1 MRKILTQILVLI
13 STISFGQELTTIKI
27 SVPNKMDEVYIVGN
41 QESLGN
47 WEPNKIKMNKISQF
61 EREISLN
68 LSFPAEFKFT
78 RGNWESEANV
88 VDYENGTNI
97 ILTKKNNEN
106 EYEISNWK
114 DEKIE
119 SGKLS
124 LKYEIKYLKSKY
136 YPNEERPLKVFLP
149 KNYDT
154 SKKYPV
160 IYTLDGQ
167 NLFHLVIQNISI
179 LQDTSYDD
187 NNIIP
192 ECIVVAIDNTNRMR
206 DLIPNMGLESDIPL
220 GNFVKSSQ
228 TFYNI
233 INQEIVPY
241 INKSYSVSGF
251 NVIIGHSDA
260 GHFVTQLFLKDD
272 NNFKGVIALS
282 VNDFKNYFQE
292 NLPSKLNENNSKIFF
307 IGYGNKDDEFN
318 LLGNYLENQKI
329 QNENFMV
336 KQYNADHMQ
345 LPFTSLFDAV
355 KFMFA
360 DFKSYDKLIE
370 KTYNK
375 DFNYQAFKESYI
387 NNIAEKYGIKT
398 DIDYDIYYLLNK
410 ARDKNNPFVFNL
422 LLDEVDSSNNL
433 QLQIRF
439 FASNEF
445 NQNHRAKNYLYE
457 MLKSNDK
464 TDKLIFFANLD
475 DQYKDF
481 FVNKLK
487 QPKEFIDFVEK
498 AKKKWPEYTL
508 EFNYLILKTV
518 VDEKMEFSK
527 KKKYAKYC
535 QQNFKENR
543 YFTLEDLKKMNTK

>member
-1 MRKILTQILVLI
+1 MRKILTQILILI
-13 STISFGQELTTIKI
+13 STVSFGQELTSIKI
-27 SVPNKMDEVYIVGN
+27 SVPNKTDEVYIVGN

-47 WEPNKIKMNKISQF
+47 WEPDKIKMNKISQY

-68 LSFPAEFKFT
+68 LLFPAEFKFT

-88 VDYENGTNI
+88 VDYENGGNI
-97 ILTKKNNEN
+97 ILTKKTNNYEF
-106 EYEISNWK
+106 EISNWK

-119 SGKLS
+119 NGKFS
-124 LKYEIKYLKSKY
+124 VKYEIKYLTSKH
-136 YPNEERPLKVFLP
+136 YPNEERPIKIFLP
-149 KNYDT
+149 RNYDV
-154 SKKYPV
+154 SQKYPV

-179 LQDTSYDD
+179 LQDKSYDD
-187 NNIIP
+187 SNIIP
-192 ECIVVAIDNTNRMR
+192 ECIIVAIDNTNRMR
-206 DLIPNMGLESDIPL
+206 DLTPNMGLDSDVPL
-220 GNFVKSSQ
+220 GKFVKDTE

-233 INQEIVPY
+233 INQEIVPF
-241 INKSYSVSGF
+241 INKNYSVSGF

-292 NLPSKLNENNSKIFF
+292 KLPAKLNENNSKLFF

-329 QNENFMV
+329 LNKNFMV
-336 KQYNADHMQ
+336 KQYNADHIQ

-355 KFMFA
+355 KFMFS
-360 DFKSYDKLIE
+360 DYKSYDKLIE
-370 KTYNK
+370 NTFNN
-375 DFNYQAFKESYI
+375 DFNYQTFKESYI
-387 NNIAEKYGIKT
+387 NTIAEKYGIKT
-398 DIDYDIYYLLNK
+398 DIGYDINYLLNK

-422 LLDEVDSSNNL
+422 LLDEVDRSNNL

-445 NQNHRAKNYLYE
+445 DQNERAKNYLYE

-464 TDKLIFFANLD
+464 TDKLIFFATLD
-475 DQYKDF
+475 DQYKNF
-481 FVNKLK
+481 FVKKLK
-487 QPKEFIDFVEK
+487 QPEEFIEFVEK
-498 AKKKWPEYTL
+498 AKQKWSEYTL
-508 EFNYLILKTV
+508 EFNYLILKIV
-518 VDEKMEFSK
+518 IDENIKFYK
-527 KKKYAKYC
+527 RKKYYKYC

-543 YFTLEDLKKMNTK
+543 YFTQEDLKKLSVK

>member
-1 MRKILTQILVLI
+1 MRKIITQILILI
-13 STISFGQELTTIKI
+13 STVSFGQELTSIKI
-27 SVPNKMDEVYIVGN
+27 TVPNKTDEVYIVGN
-41 QESLGN
+41 QESLGD
-47 WEPNKIKMNKISQF
+47 WEPDKIKLNKTSQY
-61 EREISLN
+61 ERGISLN

-88 VDYENGTNI
+88 VDYENGGNI
-97 ILTKKNNEN
+97 VLTKSTNQCEF
-106 EYEISNWK
+106 EITNWK

-119 SGKLS
+119 NGKFS
-124 LKYEIKYLKSKY
+124 LKYDIKYLTSKY
-136 YPNEERPLKVFLP
+136 YPNEERSIKVFLP
-149 KNYDT
+149 KNYNI
-154 SKKYPV
+154 SYKYPV

-167 NLFHLVIQNISI
+167 NLFHLVIQNISV
-179 LQDTSYDD
+179 LQDKSYYD

-206 DLIPNMGLESDIPL
+206 DLTPNMGLDLDVPV
-220 GNFVKSSQ
+220 GNYMKDSE
-228 TFYNI
+228 TFYKI
-233 INQEIVPY
+233 INQEIVPF
-241 INKSYSVSGF
+241 INKNYSVSGF

-260 GHFVTQLFLKDD
+260 GHFVTQLFLNDD

-292 NLPSKLNENNSKIFF
+292 KLPAKLNGNNSKLFF

-318 LLGNYLENQKI
+318 LLGSYLENQKI
-329 QNENFMV
+329 LNENFMV
-336 KQYNADHMQ
+336 KKYNADHIQ

-355 KFMFA
+355 KFMFSDYKA
-360 DFKSYDKLIE
+360 YDKLI
-370 KTYNK
+370 KNTYNK
-375 DFNYQAFKESYI
+375 GFNYQTFKEYYI

-410 ARDKNNPFVFNL
+410 ARDNNNPFVFNL
-422 LLDEVDSSNNL
+422 LLDEVDRSNNL
-433 QLQIRF
+433 QLQVRF

-445 NQNHRAKNYLYE
+445 DQNERAKNYLYE
-457 MLKSNDK
+457 MLKSNDN

-487 QPKEFIDFVEK
+487 QPEEFIDFVEK

-508 EFNYLILKTV
+508 EFSYLVLKTV
-518 VDEKMEFSK
+518 VDEKMRFTK
-527 KKKYAKYC
+527 RKKYYKYC
-535 QQNFKENR
+535 EQNFKENR
-543 YFTLEDLKKMNTK
+543 YFTQENLKLLSMK

>member
-1 MRKILTQILVLI
+1 MRNILIQILILI
-13 STISFGQELTTIKI
+13 STISFGQELTSIKI
-27 SVPNKMDEVYIVGN
+27 SVPNKTDEVYIVGN

-47 WEPNKIKMNKISQF
+47 WEPNKIKLNKISQY
-61 EREISLN
+61 EREISLD

-88 VDYENGTNI
+88 VDYENGNNI
-97 ILTKKNNEN
+97 VLTKNDNL
-106 EYEISNWK
+106 YEFEITNWK

-119 SGKLS
+119 NGKLS
-124 LKYEIKYLKSKY
+124 LKYDIKYLTSKY
-136 YPNEERPLKVFLP
+136 NQNEERPLKIFLP
-149 KNYDT
+149 KNYDDT
-154 SKKYPV
+154 QKYPV

-167 NLFHLVIQNISI
+167 NLFNLVIQNVSV
-179 LQDTSYDD
+179 LQDKSYDD

-206 DLIPNMGLESDIPL
+206 DLTPNMGLDSDVPL
-220 GNFVKSSQ
+220 GNFVKDSE
-228 TFYNI
+228 TFYRI
-233 INQEIVPY
+233 INQEIVPF
-241 INKSYSVSGF
+241 INKNYSVSGF

-272 NNFKGVIALS
+272 NAFNGVIALS

-292 NLPSKLNENNSKIFF
+292 NLPSKLNGNNSKLFF
-307 IGYGNKDDEFN
+307 LGYGNKDDEFN
-318 LLGNYLENQKI
+318 LLGNYLESQEI
-329 QNENFMV
+329 LNENFKV
-336 KQYNADHMQ
+336 KKYNADHIQ

-360 DFKSYDKLIE
+360 DYKSYDKLIE

-375 DFNYQAFKESYI
+375 DFNYKAFKESYI
-387 NNIAEKYGIKT
+387 NNIAKKYGIKV

-410 ARDKNNPFVFNL
+410 ARDTNNQFVFNS
-422 LLDEVDSSNNL
+422 LLDEIDKSNNL

-445 NQNHRAKNYLYE
+445 DQNERAKNYLYE
-457 MLKSNDK
+457 MLKSDDK
-464 TDKLIFFANLD
+464 TDKLIFFANVD

-487 QPKEFIDFVEK
+487 QPEEFIDFVEI
-498 AKKKWPEYTL
+498 AKKKWSEYTL

-518 VDEKMEFSK
+518 VDEKMKFSK
-527 KKKYAKYC
+527 KKKYYKYC

-543 YFTLEDLKKMNTK
+543 YFTQEDLKKLSTK

>member
-1 MRKILTQILVLI
+1 MRNILTQILILI
-13 STISFGQELTTIKI
+13 STISFGQELTSIKI
-27 SVPNKMDEVYIVGN
+27 SVPNKTDEVYIVGN

-47 WEPNKIKMNKISQF
+47 WEPDKIKLNKISQY
-61 EREISLN
+61 EREISLD

-88 VDYENGTNI
+88 VDYENGSNI
-97 ILTKKNNEN
+97 ILTKNDNL
-106 EYEISNWK
+106 YEFEITNWK

-119 SGKLS
+119 NGKLS
-124 LKYEIKYLKSKY
+124 LKYDIKYLTSKY
-136 YPNEERPLKVFLP
+136 NQNEERPLKVFLP
-149 KNYDT
+149 KNYDNT
-154 SKKYPV
+154 QKYPV

-167 NLFHLVIQNISI
+167 NLFNLVIQNVSI
-179 LQDTSYDD
+179 LQDKSYDD

-206 DLIPNMGLESDIPL
+206 DLTPNMGLDSNVPL
-220 GNFVKSSQ
+220 GNFVKDSE
-228 TFYNI
+228 TFYKI
-233 INQEIVPY
+233 INQEIVPF
-241 INKSYSVSGF
+241 INKNYSVSGF

-272 NNFKGVIALS
+272 NDFNGVIALS

-292 NLPSKLNENNSKIFF
+292 NLPSKLNGNNSKLFF
-307 IGYGNKDDEFN
+307 LGYGNKDDEFN
-318 LLGNYLENQKI
+318 LLGNYLESQEI
-329 QNENFMV
+329 LNENFKV
-336 KQYNADHMQ
+336 KKYNADHIQ

-360 DFKSYDKLIE
+360 DYKSYDKLIE

-375 DFNYQAFKESYI
+375 DFNYKAFKESYV

-398 DIDYDIYYLLNK
+398 DIDYDIYYLLNR
-410 ARDKNNPFVFNL
+410 ARDTNNQFVFNS
-422 LLDEVDSSNNL
+422 LLDEVDKSNIL

-445 NQNHRAKNYLYE
+445 DQNERAKNYLYE

-464 TDKLIFFANLD
+464 TDKLIFFANVD

-487 QPKEFIDFVEK
+487 QPEEFIDFVEK
-498 AKKKWPEYTL
+498 AKKKWSEYTL

-518 VDEKMEFSK
+518 VDEKMKFSK
-527 KKKYAKYC
+527 KKKYYKYC

-543 YFTLEDLKKMNTK
+543 YFTQEDLKKLSTK

>member
-1 MRKILTQILVLI
+1 MRNILTQILILI

-27 SVPNKMDEVYIVGN
+27 SVPNKTDEVYIVGN
-41 QESLGN
+41 QECLGN
-47 WEPNKIKMNKISQF
+47 WEPNKIKLNKTSQY
-61 EREISLN
+61 EREISLD

-88 VDYENGTNI
+88 VDYENGSNI
-97 ILTKKNNEN
+97 ILTKNNN
-106 EYEISNWK
+106 LYEFEITNWK

-119 SGKLS
+119 NGKLS
-124 LKYEIKYLKSKY
+124 LKYDIKYLTSKY
-136 YPNEERPLKVFLP
+136 NQNEERPLKVFLP
-149 KNYDT
+149 KNYDDT
-154 SKKYPV
+154 QKYPV

-167 NLFHLVIQNISI
+167 NLFNLVIQSVSI
-179 LQDTSYDD
+179 LQDKSYDD

-206 DLIPNMGLESDIPL
+206 DLTPNMGLDSDVPL
-220 GNFVKSSQ
+220 GNFVKDSE
-228 TFYNI
+228 TFYRI
-233 INQEIVPY
+233 INQEIVPF
-241 INKSYSVSGF
+241 INENYSVSGF

-272 NNFKGVIALS
+272 NTFNGVIALS

-292 NLPSKLNENNSKIFF
+292 NLPSKLNRNNSKLFF
-307 IGYGNKDDEFN
+307 LGYGNKDDEFN
-318 LLGNYLENQKI
+318 LLGDYLESQEI
-329 QNENFMV
+329 LNENFKV
-336 KQYNADHMQ
+336 KKYNADHIQ
-345 LPFTSLFDAV
+345 LPFTSLFDAI

-360 DFKSYDKLIE
+360 DYKSYDKLIE

-375 DFNYQAFKESYI
+375 DFNYKAFKESYI
-387 NNIAEKYGIKT
+387 NNIAEKYGIKV

-410 ARDKNNPFVFNL
+410 ARDTNNQFVFNS
-422 LLDEVDSSNNL
+422 LLDEIDKSNIL

-445 NQNHRAKNYLYE
+445 DQNERAKNYLYE

-464 TDKLIFFANLD
+464 TDKLIFFANVD

-487 QPKEFIDFVEK
+487 QPEEFIDFVEI

-518 VDEKMEFSK
+518 VDEKMKFSK
-527 KKKYAKYC
+527 KKKYYKYC
-535 QQNFKENR
+535 KQNFKENR
-543 YFTLEDLKKMNTK
+543 YFTQDDLKKLSIK